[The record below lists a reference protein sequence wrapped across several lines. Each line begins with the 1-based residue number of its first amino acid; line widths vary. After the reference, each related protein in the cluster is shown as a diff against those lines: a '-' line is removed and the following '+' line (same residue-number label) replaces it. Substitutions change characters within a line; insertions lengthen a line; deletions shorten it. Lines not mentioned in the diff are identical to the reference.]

1 MTQGV
6 LIFAHNNRDI
16 DYAAMATV
24 AGGLAKKHLNV
35 PVSLATDASTI
46 DWMKTS
52 ASYDRA
58 VAIFDKIIEV
68 DTPVTDNRRRL
79 HDGINSKTVPF
90 VNSNR
95 ACAWDV
101 TPYDRT
107 LLIDSDFLVLSDS
120 LGEYWNVDV
129 DIMISD
135 SMRDILEDSRA
146 GVHDRYVSD
155 VGPKLYWATTV
166 MFTKNKSTQ
175 LFFDLVNTVRTN
187 YSYYADM
194 YSFNPAQ
201 YRNDISFSIAKHI
214 LDGFETD
221 TSLSLPPIFTTL
233 DKDILYK
240 VDATEKL
247 TFLINN
253 DLNSNYCATTITGL
267 DVHVMNKQ
275 SLIRNIDSL
284 LELV

>member
-16 DYAAMATV
+16 DYAAMSIV

-35 PVSLATDASTI
+35 PVSLATDVSTI
-46 DWMKTS
+46 AWMKTS

-58 VAIFDKIIEV
+58 VSIFDKIIEIE
-68 DTPVTDNRRRL
+68 TPISNNRRRL
-79 HDGINSKTVPF
+79 HDGVDSKTVPF

-95 ACAWDV
+95 AGAWDV

-107 LLIDSDFLVLSDS
+107 LLIDSDFLILSDR
-120 LGEYWNVDV
+120 LNEYWNVDA
-129 DIMISD
+129 DIMIGD
-135 SMRDILEDSRA
+135 SMKDILEEGR
-146 GVHDRYVSD
+146 VWYHDKYVSD

-175 LFFDLVNTVRTN
+175 LFFDLVKNIRTN

-194 YSFNPAQ
+194 YRFDPSQ
-201 YRNDISFSIAKHI
+201 YRNDISFSIARHI
-214 LDGFETD
+214 LDGFETN
-221 TSLSLPPIFTTL
+221 TALSLPPIFTTL

-253 DLNSNYCATTITGL
+253 DLNSNYCATTVKGL

-275 SLIRNIDSL
+275 SLIRNIDLL
-284 LELV
+284 LELI